1 MEEIVDFDPLIE
13 RAAAWVVDKGLAT
26 PVVFL
31 LEMHKPVAPLG
42 SMMMLGAM
50 PFLGPFIGFGAI
62 ERFALFAEDRSN
74 VEKLIKRIE
83 EVAAASARATRDAA
97 PAAGPDAGE
106 EPLG

>member
-1 MEEIVDFDPLIE
+1 MEEIVDFEPLIE
-13 RAAAWVVDKGLAT
+13 RASRWVVDKGLAT

-83 EVAAASARATRDAA
+83 KNVEDLAAAERAARTDAN
-97 PAAGPDAGE
+97 E
-106 EPLG
+106 ELPG

>member
-1 MEEIVDFDPLIE
+1 MEEIVDFEPLIE
-13 RAAAWVVDKGLAT
+13 RAAAWVADKGLAT

-74 VEKLIKRIE
+74 VEKLITRIE
-83 EVAAASARATRDAA
+83 KLAAEAR
-97 PAAGPDAGE
+97 AAGPDAGE
-106 EPLG
+106 ELPG